1 MVGKE
6 VTPKTISRHNQK
18 IDLCNQKPFPAAT
31 KKRHN
36 GTTGMGG
43 KYHLKLFPP
52 QPKTDT
58 TAQLK
63 KRFLQPTCSE
73 CFVICVCV
81 AHFSVPKLI
90 VWANTNLTRD

>member
-18 IDLCNQKPFPAAT
+18 TDLCNQKLFHAAT

-36 GTTGMGG
+36 GTTGMVG

-52 QPKTDT
+52 QPKNWHNST
-58 TAQLK
+58 TEQKVPPAHAQWVYLS
-63 KRFLQPTCSE
+63 LCNSV
-73 CFVICVCV
+73 CLSVILCVSK
-81 AHFSVPKLI
+81 A
-90 VWANTNLTRD
+90 